1 MHWFKPGK
9 WLILISN
16 NFFCGNDGG
25 EKDNSLPARI
35 SADRSRVVWILVN
48 FIEKLPQLH
57 RAESITS
64 GKSHVWENT
73 RVTALAQLRQELPT
87 AQMELSAVIVIT
99 GNNTKKTSEVVQWYS
114 AFRR

>member
-1 MHWFKPGK
+1 MAARKT
-9 WLILISN
+9 IV
-16 NFFCGNDGG
+16 
-25 EKDNSLPARI
+25 SLVGYLLLGW
-35 SADRSRVVWILVN
+35 VVWILVN

-64 GKSHVWENT
+64 GKSPVWENT
-73 RVTALAQLRQELPT
+73 RLTALAQLRQELPT

-114 AFRR
+114 ALRR